1 MRRMALISWLVLVSG
16 VLGTGVCAPVV
27 RNQSIHH
34 VSRSRDISSL
44 PPAEVF
50 PLAAGRVVAVDPKD
64 GEITVAHAPIP
75 RFYMERM
82 TRIFPVEDRTV
93 LVGLTPGDK
102 IRFDLE
108 RRAGHYVITRIE
120 NSN

>member
-1 MRRMALISWLVLVSG
+1 MRRVALVSWLVLVLAA
-16 VLGTGVCAPVV
+16 LGTGVCAAVI
-27 RNQSIHH
+27 RNQSIHDAG
-34 VSRSRDISSL
+34 RSRDVGGL

-64 GEITVAHAPIP
+64 GKITVAHAAIP

-82 TRIFPVEDRTV
+82 TRIFPVEDRTL

-108 RRAGHYVITRIE
+108 RRAGHYVITHIE